1 MPPSPQPP
9 HARHR
14 PPGQI
19 GELGPTRHSAIWQTA
34 LAAMFSTLFFVRFF
48 LPAESA
54 AQGDTLWIV
63 ALWMICGLG
72 CAAGSWC
79 WALPRVR
86 LDWLDGS
93 IGLWIGCQ
101 IVSGMAVVLTTGEKR
116 SAMNMTW
123 EWVGLGVTWVI
134 VRHYILGT
142 GARRA
147 IQVGMLVT
155 GTVLAGFGLYQH
167 YVSHPQLVAEY
178 GPLFDRLRTATGSEA
193 TLIKQRLSQDGVP
206 TEGPA
211 LILFEKRLR
220 DSREPLG
227 LFALANTF
235 GGCLAVCL
243 LLAIGELLIGRQR
256 GASWSSL
263 VPLFVAIAVMACCL
277 LLTKSR
283 TAFLGTAVGL
293 SLLVLSQVRLSVG
306 VRRLLW
312 PVALSCVA
320 VAIAAIALLALGGLD
335 KQVLSEAPKS
345 LSYRFQYWQATARL
359 IGDHAWLGVG
369 PGNFRQHYLKYK
381 LPVASEEIADPHN
394 LFFDVMA
401 TGGIGS
407 GVGLLL
413 FLSGALLASCRSMG
427 VTSSDLGT
435 RPRSQDQGGL
445 AIAQIPYW
453 MALCGVFLAFAG
465 PLLCWGEWEDRVLIL
480 AGVWIPVAWWLGRQ
494 STVINGSQN
503 RGISPETVTLL
514 AALALAVHLL
524 GAGGIAMPAVVQMLI
539 VLVAFSIPPSAEVP
553 SRPKNRWKPILV
565 AAGLVTLLSGLAM
578 TALLPVI
585 SRRELLREGN
595 LAASSQRQRE
605 LAGSLFRQAAIADSW
620 SPEPWQSLFE
630 WDFATAN
637 QSNESFQAAVD
648 DLLQVMQRDPVNFWA
663 PRTLG
668 SLWLQKWQM
677 THSAED
683 AKHMVR
689 WTTVAHDL
697 YPTNSSI
704 YAEFAFALDSV
715 GDSSQAAAAAKGA
728 MIQDDLYHKHGH
740 VDRYLDEPIRQR
752 LNALT
757 QRGGD

>member
-1 MPPSPQPP
+1 MPPAPELRTAQQ
-9 HARHR
+9 R

-19 GELGPTRHSAIWQTA
+19 GEMGLARHSAIWQTG
-34 LAAMFSTLFFVRFF
+34 LAAMCSTLFSVRFF

-54 AQGDTLWIV
+54 AQGETLWIV
-63 ALWMICGLG
+63 VLWIVCGLA
-72 CAAGSWC
+72 CAAASWC
-79 WALPRVR
+79 GSLPRIR
-86 LDWLDGS
+86 LDWLDGAVA
-93 IGLWIGCQ
+93 LWIGCQ
-101 IVSGMAVVLTTGEKR
+101 IASGIAVVLTTGEKR
-116 SAMNMTW
+116 SAVNMTW
-123 EWVGLGVTWVI
+123 EWVGLGITWLI
-134 VRHYILGT
+134 VRHFVLGT

-147 IQVGMLVT
+147 IQVGMIVT
-155 GTVLAGFGLYQH
+155 GTVLAGYGLYQH

-193 TLIKQRLSQDGVP
+193 ASIKQRLSQDGVP

-243 LLAIGELLIGRQR
+243 LLAIGEVLLRRQQ
-256 GASWSSL
+256 GVSWSHL
-263 VPLFVAIAVMACCL
+263 IPLFVAIAVMAWCL

-293 SLLVLSQVRLSVG
+293 SLLVLSQVRVSVG

-312 PVALSCVA
+312 PVALSCAA
-320 VAIAAIALLALGGLD
+320 VGISAIALLALGGLD

-345 LSYRFQYWQATARL
+345 LSYRFQYWLATARL
-359 IGDHAWLGVG
+359 IRDHAWLGVG

-413 FLSGALLASCRSMG
+413 FLSGAMLASCRSIG
-427 VTSSDLGT
+427 AISSDVGT
-435 RPRSQDQGGL
+435 RSRSQDDGGL
-445 AIAQIPYW
+445 AIEPIPYW
-453 MALCGVFLAFAG
+453 MALFGAFLAFAG

-480 AGVWIPVAWWLGRQ
+480 GSIWIPVAWWLSRQ
-494 STVINGSQN
+494 PTVVSQPQN
-503 RGISPETVTLL
+503 RSISPETVTLL
-514 AALALAVHLL
+514 AAVALAVHLL
-524 GAGGIAMPAVVQMLI
+524 GAGGIAMPAVAQLLI

-553 SRPKNRWKPILV
+553 SKLKKRWKPAAVAIGLV
-565 AAGLVTLLSGLAM
+565 ALLSGLAM

-585 SRRELLREGN
+585 ARRELLREGN
-595 LAASSQRQRE
+595 LATSSQRQRE

-630 WDFATAN
+630 WDFATGN
-637 QSNESFQAAVD
+637 QSNESFQAAVE
-648 DLLQVMQRDPVNFWA
+648 DLLQVIQRDPVNFWA

-668 SLWLQKWQM
+668 TLWLQKWQM

-683 AKHMVR
+683 ARQMVR

-697 YPTNSSI
+697 YPTNASI
-704 YAEFAFALDSV
+704 YAELAFALDSV
-715 GDSSQAAAAAKGA
+715 GDHSQAVTAAKGA

-740 VDRYLDEPIRQR
+740 VDRYLDESIRQR
-752 LNALT
+752 LNALA
-757 QRGGD
+757 QREGG

>member
-1 MPPSPQPP
+1 MPPSPEQPT
-9 HARHR
+9 ARHR
-14 PPGQI
+14 PPGRM
-19 GELGPTRHSAIWQTA
+19 GELGSTPPFAVWQTV

-54 AQGDTLWIV
+54 AQGETLWIV
-63 ALWMICGLG
+63 ALWMVCGLA
-72 CAAGSWC
+72 CAVGSWC
-79 WALPRVR
+79 GALPRVR
-86 LDWLDGS
+86 PDWLDGS
-93 IGLWIGCQ
+93 VALWIGCQ
-101 IVSGMAVVLTTGEKR
+101 VVSGIAVVLTTGEKR

-123 EWVGLGVTWVI
+123 EWVGLGITWVI
-134 VRHYILGT
+134 VRHLVLRA

-147 IQVGMLVT
+147 IQVGLIAT
-155 GTVLAGFGLYQH
+155 GTVLAGYGLYQH

-193 TLIKQRLSQDGVP
+193 ASIKQRLSQDGVP

-243 LLAIGELLIGRQR
+243 LLAIGEVLLGRQQ
-256 GASWSSL
+256 GASWSAL
-263 VPLFVAIAVMACCL
+263 VPLFVAIAVMASCL

-312 PVALSCVA
+312 PVALSCGAVA
-320 VAIAAIALLALGGLD
+320 VAAVALLALGGLD

-359 IGDHAWLGVG
+359 ICDHAWLGVG

-401 TGGIGS
+401 TGGISS

-413 FLSGALLASCRSMG
+413 FLSCAMLASFRAMG
-427 VTSSDLGT
+427 ATSSALGT
-435 RPRSQDQGGL
+435 RSRSQDGGL
-445 AIAQIPYW
+445 AIEQIPYW
-453 MALCGVFLAFAG
+453 MALCGAFLAFAG

-480 AGVWIPVAWWLGRQ
+480 GGIWIPVAWGLSRQ
-494 STVINGSQN
+494 PMVVSRSQN
-503 RGISPETVTLL
+503 RSISPEIVMLL
-514 AALALAVHLL
+514 AAVVLAIHLL
-524 GAGGIAMPAVVQMLI
+524 GAGGIAMPAVTQMLI
-539 VLVAFSIPPSAEVP
+539 VLLAFSVPPSAEVP
-553 SRPKNRWKPILV
+553 SRPKDRWKPILV
-565 AAGLVTLLSGLAM
+565 AVGLVALLAGLAM

-585 SRRELLREGN
+585 ARRELLREGN
-595 LAASSQRQRE
+595 LAVSSPRQRE
-605 LAGSLFRQAAIADSW
+605 RAGSFFRQAAIADSW

-630 WDFATAN
+630 WDFATAD

-648 DLLQVMQRDPVNFWA
+648 DLLQVIQRDPVNFWA

-668 SLWLQKWQM
+668 SMWLQKWQ
-677 THSAED
+677 TSHSAED
-683 AKHMVR
+683 ASQMVR
-689 WTTVAHDL
+689 WTTTAHNL
-697 YPTNSSI
+697 YPTNASI
-704 YAEFAFALDSV
+704 YAELAFALDSA
-715 GDSSQAAAAAKGA
+715 GERSQAVTAAKGA
-728 MIQDDLYHKHGH
+728 VAQDDLYHEHGH
-740 VDRYLDEPIRQR
+740 VDRYLDESIRQR
-752 LNALT
+752 LSALA
-757 QRGGD
+757 QREGG

>member
-1 MPPSPQPP
+1 
-9 HARHR
+9 
-14 PPGQI
+14 
-19 GELGPTRHSAIWQTA
+19 
-34 LAAMFSTLFFVRFF
+34 MFSTLFFVRFF

-63 ALWMICGLG
+63 SLWIICGLA
-72 CAAGSWC
+72 CAAATWYG
-79 WALPRVR
+79 ALPRIK

-93 IGLWIGCQ
+93 VALWIGCQ
-101 IVSGMAVVLTTGEKR
+101 IVSGIAVVLTTGEKR

-123 EWVGLGVTWVI
+123 EWVGLGITWVI
-134 VRHYILGT
+134 VRHGLPRTGT
-142 GARRA
+142 RRA
-147 IQVGMLVT
+147 IQVGMIAT
-155 GTVLAGFGLYQH
+155 GTVLAGYGLYQH

-193 TLIKQRLSQDGVP
+193 ASIKQRLSQDGVP

-243 LLAIGELLIGRQR
+243 LLAIGEVLLWRQR

-263 VPLFVAIAVMACCL
+263 VPLFVAIALMASCL

-293 SLLVLSQVRLSVG
+293 FLLVLSQVRLSIG

-312 PVALSCVA
+312 PVALSCGAVA
-320 VAIAAIALLALGGLD
+320 VAAVALLARGGLD

-345 LSYRFQYWQATARL
+345 LSYRFQYWQATTRL
-359 IGDHAWLGVG
+359 ISDYAWLGVG

-401 TGGIGS
+401 TGGVAS

-413 FLSGALLASCRSMG
+413 FLSGAMLLSCRAIG
-427 VTSSDLGT
+427 ATLSSSGT
-435 RPRSQDQGGL
+435 RSRSQEDGGL
-445 AIAQIPYW
+445 AIEPISYW
-453 MALCGVFLAFAG
+453 MALCGAILAFAG

-480 AGVWIPVAWWLGRQ
+480 GGIWIAVAWWLSRQ
-494 STVINGSQN
+494 RMGVSRSQD
-503 RGISPETVTLL
+503 RSISPETVTLV
-514 AALALAVHLL
+514 AAVALAVHLL
-524 GAGGIAMPAVVQMLI
+524 GAGGIAMPAVSQMLL
-539 VLVAFSIPPSAEVP
+539 VLVAFSIAPSAEVP
-553 SRPKNRWKPILV
+553 SRPKHRWKPILV
-565 AAGLVTLLSGLAM
+565 AIGLVALLPGLAM
-578 TALLPVI
+578 TALLPVTA
-585 SRRELLREGN
+585 RRELLREGN
-595 LAASSQRQRE
+595 LAVSSQRQRE
-605 LAGSLFRQAAIADSW
+605 QAGSLFRQAAIADSW

-630 WDFATAN
+630 WDFATRN
-637 QSNESFQAAVD
+637 QSNESFQAAVN
-648 DLLQVMQRDPVNFWA
+648 DLLQVIQRDPVNFWA

-668 SLWLQKWQM
+668 TLWLQKWQM

-683 AKHMVR
+683 ARQMVR
-689 WTTVAHDL
+689 WSTVAHDL
-697 YPTNSSI
+697 YPTNASV
-704 YAEFAFALDSV
+704 YAEMAFALDNA
-715 GDSSQAAAAAKGA
+715 GDSSKATTAAKGA
-728 MIQDDLYHKHGH
+728 MTQDDIYHEYGH

-752 LNALT
+752 LNALA
-757 QRGGD
+757 QREND

>member
-1 MPPSPQPP
+1 MPPAPELPT
-9 HARHR
+9 ARQR
-14 PPGQI
+14 PPGQM
-19 GELGPTRHSAIWQTA
+19 GESGPMLHFAIWQTI
-34 LAAMFSTLFFVRFF
+34 LAAMCSTLFFVRFF

-54 AQGDTLWIV
+54 AQGETLWIV
-63 ALWMICGLG
+63 ALWIVCGLT

-79 WALPRVR
+79 GALPRIR

-93 IGLWIGCQ
+93 VALWIGCQ
-101 IVSGMAVVLTTGEKR
+101 IVSGIAVVLTTGEKR

-123 EWVGLGVTWVI
+123 EWVGLGITWLI
-134 VRHYILGT
+134 IRRCLLRT

-147 IQVGMLVT
+147 IQVGMIAT
-155 GTVLAGFGLYQH
+155 GTVLAGYGLYQH

-193 TLIKQRLSQDGVP
+193 AAIKQRLSQDGVP

-243 LLAIGELLIGRQR
+243 LLAIGEVLLRRQH
-256 GASWSSL
+256 GTSWNSL
-263 VPLFVAIAVMACCL
+263 MPLFVAIVLMAWCL

-293 SLLVLSQVRLSVG
+293 SLLLLSQIRLSVG
-306 VRRLLW
+306 MRRLLW
-312 PVALSCVA
+312 PVVLSCGA
-320 VAIAAIALLALGGLD
+320 VAIAMIALLALGGLD

-359 IGDHAWLGVG
+359 IRDHAWLGVG

-401 TGGIGS
+401 TGGVAS
-407 GVGLLL
+407 GIGLLL
-413 FLSGALLASCRSMG
+413 FLSLALLTSCCAMG
-427 VTSSDLGT
+427 ATSSDLET
-435 RPRSQDQGGL
+435 RSRSQDDGRL
-445 AIAQIPYW
+445 AIEQLSYW
-453 MALCGVFLAFAG
+453 MALCGAFLAFVG

-480 AGVWIPVAWWLGRQ
+480 GSIWIPVAWWVSRQ
-494 STVINGSQN
+494 PMIASRSQS
-503 RGISPETVTLL
+503 RSISPETVTLL
-514 AALALAVHLL
+514 AAVALAVHLL
-524 GAGGIAMPAVVQMLI
+524 GAGGIAMPAVSQMLI

-553 SRPKNRWKPILV
+553 SKLNNRWKPMLV
-565 AAGLVTLLSGLAM
+565 ATGLLALLTGLAM

-585 SRRELLREGN
+585 ARRELLREAN
-595 LAASSQRQRE
+595 RVASSQRQRE
-605 LAGSLFRQAAIADSW
+605 LAGSLFRQATIADSW

-630 WDFATAN
+630 WDFATGN
-637 QSNESFQAAVD
+637 QSNESFHAAVE
-648 DLLQVMQRDPVNFWA
+648 DLLQVIQRDPVNFWA

-677 THSAED
+677 THSTED
-683 AKHMVR
+683 ARQIVR

-697 YPTNSSI
+697 YPTNASI
-704 YAEFAFALDSV
+704 YAELAFALESL
-715 GDSSQAAAAAKGA
+715 GDTSQAAAVAKGA
-728 MIQDDLYHKHGH
+728 VIQDDLYHEHGH
-740 VDRYLDEPIRQR
+740 VDRYLDESIRQR
-752 LNALT
+752 LNALA
-757 QRGGD
+757 QREGG